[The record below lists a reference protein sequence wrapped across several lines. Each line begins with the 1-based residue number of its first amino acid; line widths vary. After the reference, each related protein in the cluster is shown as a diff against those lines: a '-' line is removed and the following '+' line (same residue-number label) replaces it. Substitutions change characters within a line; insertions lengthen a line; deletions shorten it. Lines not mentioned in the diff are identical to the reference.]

1 MPKWMPSGA
10 EIARETL
17 IVLGGA
23 LVAAALVGA
32 FPQVREWI
40 KAQWNG
46 AEH

>member
-1 MPKWMPSGA
+1 MPKWMPSGT
-10 EIARETL
+10 EVARETL

-23 LVAAALVGA
+23 LVAAAIVGA
-32 FPQVREWI
+32 FPSVRAWI